1 MSDQVDDIPNVSV
14 EIDGIKMDVPQGSMI
29 IEAADSTESVRIPRF
44 CYHKKLS
51 VAANCR
57 MCLVEVEGGR
67 KPMPACATPVS
78 DGMKV
83 FTKSQKTIEFQK
95 AVMEFLLINHPLDC
109 PICDQGGECELQDV
123 AMGYGKDVSKYTQG
137 KRVVP
142 DKDIGSLI
150 STDLT
155 RCIQCTRCVRFG
167 IEIAGTQELGMVGR
181 GEHSEI
187 GTFLEGAVESEL
199 SGNVIDLCPVGALT
213 AKPSRYTAR
222 PWELQQMPGIASH
235 DCVGSHVWGHVRR
248 GELMRVVPRDNES
261 INECWISDRDRF
273 GYEGLHSDNRAT
285 DPMIKRDGEWE
296 KIEWADAFDHIVKV
310 CDKLCTENGPE
321 TLAALSSPSSTVEE
335 GYLLQKLL
343 RQIGSN
349 NIDFRVRQKDFKHQD
364 VCDLSAGI
372 DCSIDEIENFDAII
386 LVGSCVRH
394 EQPIIHHRI
403 RNAVRDA
410 GTHVMTINSKRFDL
424 RLRHQD
430 CWVVDKHTIP
440 QALLETVKAVM
451 EKTGKTYPD
460 NGLDSLLTQID
471 VTDKAR
477 LAADYLVDAKQPAI
491 FMGEL
496 AQNHQQASLIM
507 GCVRVLRELTG
518 SRGGSLTTG
527 ANSAG
532 LAQAGVLPHRFP
544 GGKAVDAAG
553 FNAGQILSGEQTPG
567 AVFLLNLDPALD
579 TAYGQLAVDSLK
591 KSNLVVAMTPFVTDA
606 IKEAAD
612 IILPVAAAEETS
624 GTFVNVTKKCVQSFV
639 AMAKAKGQARPAWKV
654 LRVMGNFFKQAGF
667 DFETSQDVLKETQSH
682 EMMDIDCKVEFV
694 KLANLP
700 DTSGICRVAP
710 IPIYAGDMTTRHAKA
725 LSQAAKMRYVDVIRV
740 SPNLASQLGVQ
751 NDDQLEVSNTCGTV
765 TLPVYVDE
773 TMADRSVYIHQGR
786 DSTKALGPDCE
797 NIQLKKV

>member
-1 MSDQVDDIPNVSV
+1 MSDEIDDIPGVSI
-14 EIDGIKMDVPQGSMI
+14 EIDGISMDVPQGSMI

-83 FTKSQKTIEFQK
+83 FTKSQKTIEYQK
-95 AVMEFLLINHPLDC
+95 SVMEFLLINHPLDC
-109 PICDQGGECELQDV
+109 PVCDQGGECELQDV
-123 AMGYGKDVSKYTQG
+123 AMGYGKDVSRYTEG
-137 KRVVP
+137 KRVVS
-142 DKDIGSLI
+142 DKNIGSLI

-167 IEIAGTQELGMVGR
+167 VEVAGTQELGMIGR

-187 GTFLEGAVESEL
+187 ATFLEGAVESEL

-213 AKPSRYTAR
+213 AKPSRFTAR

-248 GELMRVVPRDNES
+248 GDVMRVVPRDNES
-261 INECWISDRDRF
+261 INECWLSDRDRF
-273 GYEGLHSDNRAT
+273 GYEGLHAENRAT
-285 DPMIKRDGEWE
+285 EPMIKRDGEWE
-296 KIEWADAFDHIVKV
+296 KLDWADAFEYIVNT
-310 CDKLCTENGPE
+310 CDKLCKQKGPE

-335 GYLLQKLL
+335 GYLLQKLV

-349 NIDFRVRQKDFKHQD
+349 SVDFRVRQLDFKHQN
-364 VCDLSAGI
+364 VCDLSAGL
-372 DCSIDEIENFDAII
+372 DCSIDEIEDFDAII

-403 RNAVRDA
+403 RNAVRDP

-451 EKTGKTYPD
+451 EKTGKTYAD
-460 NGLDSLLTQID
+460 NGLDSLLTQI
-471 VTDKAR
+471 TPSEKAK
-477 LAADYLVDAKQPAI
+477 LCAEYLCNAKRPAI

-496 AQNHQQASLIM
+496 AQNHPQASLIM

-518 SRGGSLTTG
+518 SRGGSLTPG

-532 LAQAGVLPHRFP
+532 LAQAGVLPHRLP
-544 GGKAVDAAG
+544 GGQKVENEGFTAG
-553 FNAGQILSGEQTPG
+553 DILSGSKTAG

-591 KSNLVVAMTPFVTDA
+591 QSDLVVAMTPFVTDA

-612 IILPVAAAEETS
+612 IILPIAAAEETS
-624 GTFVNVTKKCVQSFV
+624 GTFVNVTKKCVQSFA
-639 AMAKAKGQARPAWKV
+639 AMGKAKGQARPAWKV
-654 LRVMGNFFKQAGF
+654 LRVMGNFFKQDGF
-667 DFETSQDVLKETQSH
+667 EFETSQDVLAEMQSH
-682 EMMDIDCKVEFV
+682 EMMDIDHKVEFV
-694 KLANLP
+694 NLANLP
-700 DTSGICRVAP
+700 DTTSVCRASP
-710 IPIYAGDMTTRHAKA
+710 IPIYAGDMTARHADA
-725 LSQAAKMRYVDVIRV
+725 LSKGVKMRYVDFVRV
-740 SPNLASQLGVQ
+740 SPNLAAELAVM
-751 NDDQLEVSNTCGTV
+751 NDDKLEVTTQFGTAA
-765 TLPVYVDE
+765 LPVFVDA
-773 TMADRSVYIHQGR
+773 TMADRTVYIHQGR
-786 DSTKALGPDCE
+786 DSTKALGPDCD
-797 NIQLKKV
+797 NIKLKKA